1 MGKHGLPLDKHTVV
15 HNFDISGKK
24 TKRSHLH
31 QGYPKTFSQ
40 ICFYLCS
47 SHSKVFVVYLCIS
60 GLYMKWLTP
69 HACTLG
75 LKSLGML
82 RFRPTLRWRCGRN
95 GGRSRESEWQGLE
108 FWPLLASV
116 TKSCIMF
123 AYTVTSR
130 VRPGHRKPRR
140 LNKLISC
147 PLNNTSASF
156 CCFTEVL
163 FSYRTRGCSCILS
176 QGACQRL
183 FCYFYLVFG
192 HFRWELVSSAFICHL
207 FLCLAF
213 LSSHKA
219 KGWVAW
225 IFFFYFIFL
234 VSKLR
239 IIIDA

>member
-1 MGKHGLPLDKHTVV
+1 MTFHLTSTLSYTILTFLENK
-15 HNFDISGKK
+15 N
-24 TKRSHLH
+24 KRSHLH
-31 QGYPKTFSQ
+31 QGCPKTFSQ

-47 SHSKVFVVYLCIS
+47 SHSKVFVVCSCIS

-82 RFRPTLRWRCGRN
+82 RWRRGRN

-123 AYTVTSR
+123 ASTVTSR
-130 VRPGHRKPRR
+130 VRPGHRKPRG
-140 LNKLISC
+140 LNKLISS

-176 QGACQRL
+176 QGACQRFFVIFIWSSDIFGGSWWAQL
-183 FCYFYLVFG
+183 SFVTYFCVL
-192 HFRWELVSSAFICHL
+192 HF
-207 FLCLAF
+207 CL
-213 LSSHKA
+213 LIKL
-219 KGWVAW
+219 KGG
-225 IFFFYFIFL
+225 
-234 VSKLR
+234 
-239 IIIDA
+239 